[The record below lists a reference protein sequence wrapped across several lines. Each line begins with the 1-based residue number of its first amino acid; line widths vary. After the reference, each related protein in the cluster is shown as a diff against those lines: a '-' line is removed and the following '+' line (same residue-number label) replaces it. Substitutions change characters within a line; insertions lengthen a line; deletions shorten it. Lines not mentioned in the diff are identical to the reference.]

1 MEYLNIIELRNQ
13 VNRKR
18 LKFTELKNR
27 FDNESEYK
35 GNFTDVLLVSAID
48 LIVTTSKKMS
58 LYNSKV
64 QGIDVNLFNEI
75 INLNQNELHKIANES
90 YMDGAISIIRYVI
103 AQMFIKQ
110 EVSSAQDLKDKIE
123 QLK

>member
-48 LIVTTSKKMS
+48 LIVKK
-58 LYNSKV
+58 
-64 QGIDVNLFNEI
+64 
-75 INLNQNELHKIANES
+75 
-90 YMDGAISIIRYVI
+90 
-103 AQMFIKQ
+103 
-110 EVSSAQDLKDKIE
+110 
-123 QLK
+123 